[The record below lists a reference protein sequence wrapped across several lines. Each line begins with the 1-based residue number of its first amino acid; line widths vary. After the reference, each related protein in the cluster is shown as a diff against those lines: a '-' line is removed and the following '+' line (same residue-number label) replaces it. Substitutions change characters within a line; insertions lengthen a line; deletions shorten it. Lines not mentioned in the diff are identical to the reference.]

1 MAPLYFFVTKNILL
15 QNIVEWHTQFY
26 NIWWLQDLT
35 YRDKSYHIHIVSDYN
50 KNRDVIKF

>member
-26 NIWWLQDLT
+26 NIWWLPDLT
-35 YRDKSYHIHIVSDYN
+35 YRGKSYHIHIVSDYN